1 VDVPRTLVLT
11 GHFPPAHGGV
21 QRFTWELVRRLPPER
36 VVVVAPDA
44 PGAAAFDR
52 TVPFP
57 VIRRPGYRLSLD
69 LRRIVQEHGSTTGWI
84 PAAAPIGLFAPSL
97 RRAGIRTVVA
107 STHGQELGWLHAGPT
122 RGALREMAGWLDVV
136 TYLTTYSHDRLS
148 AVTGSVPM
156 HRLVGGVDLHVFGA
170 LAGEPRDSWRPRVIT
185 VGRLVRR
192 KGQDNLLRAWP
203 QVLAGQP
210 DAVLTIVGTGPYEK
224 RLRSLAAALPKDSVE
239 FLGGLSEDRLVQTL
253 RRSHV
258 LVTPSRDDRR
268 GLQTEGL
275 GLTTLEGSAA
285 GLPVVV
291 GRSGGSPDSV
301 LHGRTGFLVD
311 AEPEALAAPIAT
323 LLADRRLAWRMGA
336 AGHRWVREAWSWDT
350 SAQRL
355 RGLLALEISARS
367 VRFG

>member
-1 VDVPRTLVLT
+1 MPRTLVLT

-21 QRFTWELVRRLPPER
+21 QRFTWELVRRLPPDR
-36 VVVVAPDA
+36 VVVVAPDD
-44 PGAAAFDR
+44 PDAAAFDL
-52 TVPFP
+52 TLPFP
-57 VIRRPGYRLSLD
+57 VVRRRGYRLSLD
-69 LRRIVQEHGSTTGWI
+69 LRRVAQEHGSTAAWI

-97 RRAGIRTVVA
+97 RRAGVRTVVA
-107 STHGQELGWLHAGPT
+107 STHGQELGWLRAGPT
-122 RGALREMAGWLDVV
+122 RGALREMSTWLDAV
-136 TYLTTYSHDRLS
+136 TFLTCYTRDRL
-148 AVTGSVPM
+148 ATVTGSVPM
-156 HRLVGGVDLHVFGA
+156 HRLVGGVDLQVFGGV
-170 LAGEPRDSWRPRVIT
+170 AGEPREAGRPRVVT

-203 QVLAGQP
+203 KVLAGQP

-224 RLRSLAAALPKDSVE
+224 RLRELAADLPENTVE
-239 FLGGLSEDRLVQTL
+239 FLGTLREDRLVQTL

-301 LHGRTGFLVD
+301 LDGRTGFLVD
-311 AEPEALAAPIAT
+311 AEPEALSAAITT
-323 LLADRRLAWRMGA
+323 LLGDRRLASRMGA
-336 AGHRWVREAWSWDT
+336 AGHQWVREAWSWDT
-350 SAQRL
+350 SAAQL
-355 RGLLALEISARS
+355 RELLAGDGAAMSERS
-367 VRFG
+367 G